1 MGFDKVKINTASLL
15 LLPLGGGGQTRGL
28 HRTPHKHTRAHLPTD
43 TTPAVILILTQTF
56 MSYAP
61 LTHPILSLPSHTH
74 TVVPPR
80 RGVCVLGINILPPSL
95 LSIVSSRA
103 TPFASMDFHDNSFRK
118 GPVFSP
124 PASSSSFTLP
134 RWNIDGF
141 FMNSYE
147 KFIQIPKWKSVNIPH
162 LPMPPAFIILHN
174 ILPPNP
180 PPLPTLIPALL
191 LSLHQP
197 PRLPEKDMPLCLFS
211 CHLA

>member
-15 LLPLGGGGQTRGL
+15 LLPLGGGANTGSAPYPTQAYA
-28 HRTPHKHTRAHLPTD
+28 RTPPDRHHASRHSHSHPDIYVVRSPYT
-43 TTPAVILILTQTF
+43 
-56 MSYAP
+56 SNP
-61 LTHPILSLPSHTH
+61 LTSLPHT
-74 TVVPPR
+74 PPPNPR

-95 LSIVSSRA
+95 LSIFSSRA

-118 GPVFSP
+118 GPVLSP

-180 PPLPTLIPALL
+180 PRPPPL
-191 LSLHQP
+191 
-197 PRLPEKDMPLCLFS
+197 
-211 CHLA
+211 